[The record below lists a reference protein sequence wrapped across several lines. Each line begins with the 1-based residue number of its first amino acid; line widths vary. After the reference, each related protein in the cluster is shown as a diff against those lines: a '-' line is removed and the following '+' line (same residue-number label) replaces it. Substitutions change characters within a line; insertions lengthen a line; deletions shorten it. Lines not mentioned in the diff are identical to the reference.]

1 MTYCSRCGVEVEE
14 RAEACPL
21 CEAPIQR
28 LDEPREEPARY
39 PDVGTPAPGRRVRY
53 VVWVLSTAA
62 LSSLALTLVTLDGVL
77 NRRITWSLYPLTGAG
92 VIWLLITLVVAVARR
107 PIFVIVG
114 QAVATGG
121 FLLLIDIFDGRLDW
135 SVPLALPIVA
145 VVTGASVL
153 VWLVARLSRRAP
165 ALIAA
170 AVLCGCG
177 AGSVAVDL
185 LVSAYLGAPSMS
197 WSFVVLGA
205 AVPLMVFLLYFHL
218 RVGRRIQLGRIL
230 HR

>member
-39 PDVGTPAPGRRVRY
+39 PDVVAVPDRQVRY
-53 VVWVLSTAA
+53 LVWILSTAA
-62 LSSLALTLVTLDGVL
+62 LSSLALSFATLDVVL
-77 NRRITWSLYPLTGAG
+77 NQSITWSLYPLTAAG

-121 FLLLIDIFDGRLDW
+121 FLFFIDILDGRLHW
-135 SVPLALPIVA
+135 FVPLALPIVA

-153 VWLVARLSRRAP
+153 VWLVARVSRRAP
-165 ALIAA
+165 ALVGA
-170 AVLCGCG
+170 AVLFGCG

-185 LVSAYLGAPSMS
+185 LVSAYLGDPGMS

-205 AVPLMVFLLYFHL
+205 AVPLMVFLLYFHVRL
-218 RVGRRIQLGRIL
+218 GRALHLARIL

>member
-39 PDVGTPAPGRRVRY
+39 PDVVTTPDRQVRY
-53 VVWVLSTAA
+53 LVWILSTAA
-62 LSSLALTLVTLDGVL
+62 LSSLTLLLVSLDVVL
-77 NRRITWSLYPLTGAG
+77 NGRVTWSLYPIIGAG
-92 VIWLLITLVVAVARR
+92 VIWLLITLVVTLARR
-107 PIFVIVG
+107 PIFVIVA

-121 FLLLIDIFDGRLDW
+121 FLFLVDISDGRLQW
-135 SVPLALPIVA
+135 FAPLALPIVA
-145 VVTGASVL
+145 VVTGASIL

-170 AVLCGCG
+170 AVLFGCA

-185 LVSAYLGAPSMS
+185 LVSAYLGAPGMS

-205 AVPLMVFLLYFHL
+205 AVPLIVFLLYFHVRL
-218 RVGRRIQLGRIL
+218 GRRIHLGRIL

>member
-14 RAEACPL
+14 RAEVCPL

-28 LDEPREEPARY
+28 LDAPLTEPARY
-39 PDVGTPAPGRRVRY
+39 PDVDRAPDRQVRY
-53 VVWVLSTAA
+53 LVWILSTAA
-62 LSSLALTLVTLDGVL
+62 LSSLALTFVTLDVVL

-121 FLLLIDIFDGRLDW
+121 FLLFIDIFDGRLHW
-135 SVPLALPIVA
+135 FVPLALPIVA
-145 VVTGASVL
+145 VATAASVL
-153 VWLVARLSRRAP
+153 VWLVARLSHRAP
-165 ALIAA
+165 ALVAA
-170 AVLCGCG
+170 AVLLGCG

-185 LVSAYLGAPSMS
+185 LVSAYLGAPGMS

-205 AVPLMVFLLYFHL
+205 AVPLVVFLLYFHL
-218 RVGRRIQLGRIL
+218 RLGRRIHLGRIL

>member
-39 PDVGTPAPGRRVRY
+39 PEVVAAPDRQVRY
-53 VVWVLSTAA
+53 LVWISSTAA
-62 LSSLALTLVTLDGVL
+62 LSSLALTFVTLDVVL
-77 NRRITWSLYPLTGAG
+77 NQRITWSLYPLTGAG
-92 VIWLLITLVVAVARR
+92 VIWLLITLVVTVARR

-121 FLLLIDIFDGRLDW
+121 FLFFIDTFDGRLHW
-135 SVPLALPIVA
+135 FVPLALPIVT
-145 VVTGASVL
+145 VVTLASVL

-170 AVLCGCG
+170 AVLFAGG

-185 LVSAYLGAPSMS
+185 LVSAYLGAPGMS
-197 WSFVVLGA
+197 WSFVMVGA
-205 AVPLMVFLLYFHL
+205 AVPLMVFLFYFHIRL
-218 RVGRRIQLGRIL
+218 GRRIHLGRIL

>member
-14 RAEACPL
+14 RAQACPL

-39 PDVGTPAPGRRVRY
+39 PDVVTSPDRQVRY
-53 VVWVLSTAA
+53 LVWILSTAA
-62 LSSLALTLVTLDGVL
+62 LSSLALTFVTLDVVL
-77 NRRITWSLYPLTGAG
+77 NQRITWSHYPLIGAG

-107 PIFVIVG
+107 PIFVIVS

-121 FLLLIDIFDGRLDW
+121 FLFLIDISDGRLHW
-135 SVPLALPIVA
+135 FVPLALPIVA

-153 VWLVARLSRRAP
+153 VWLVARLSRRTP
-165 ALIAA
+165 ALVAA
-170 AVLCGCG
+170 AVLFGCG

-185 LVSAYLGAPSMS
+185 LVSAYLGAPGMS
-197 WSFVVLGA
+197 WSWVVLGA
-205 AVPLMVFLLYFHL
+205 AVPLVVFLLYFHVRL
-218 RVGRRIQLGRIL
+218 GRRIHLGRIL

>member
-14 RAEACPL
+14 RAEVCPL
-21 CEAPIQR
+21 CEAPIQH
-28 LDEPREEPARY
+28 LDGPRDEPARY
-39 PDVGTPAPGRRVRY
+39 PDVVATPDRQVRY
-53 VVWVLSTAA
+53 LVWILSTAA
-62 LSSLALTLVTLDGVL
+62 LSSLALTFVTLDVVL
-77 NRRITWSLYPLTGAG
+77 NQRITWSLYPLTGAG

-121 FLLLIDIFDGRLDW
+121 FLFFADFFDGRLHW
-135 SVPLALPIVA
+135 FVPLALPIVA

-165 ALIAA
+165 ALVTA
-170 AVLCGCG
+170 AVLFGCG

-185 LVSAYLGAPSMS
+185 LVSAYLGAAGMS
-197 WSFVVLGA
+197 WSYVVLGA
-205 AVPLMVFLLYFHL
+205 AIPLIVFLLYFHVRL
-218 RVGRRIQLGRIL
+218 GRRIHLGRIL

>member
-28 LDEPREEPARY
+28 LDEPREDPARY
-39 PDVGTPAPGRRVRY
+39 PEVVAAPDRQVRY
-53 VVWVLSTAA
+53 LVWILSTAA
-62 LSSLALTLVTLDGVL
+62 LSSITLTLVTLDVVL
-77 NRRITWSLYPLTGAG
+77 NHRITWSLYPLMGAG
-92 VIWLLITLVVAVARR
+92 VIWLLITLVVALARR

-121 FLLLIDIFDGRLDW
+121 FLFLIDISDGHLHW
-135 SVPLALPIVA
+135 FAPLALPIVA

-170 AVLCGCG
+170 AVLAGCA

-185 LVSAYLGAPSMS
+185 LVSAYLGTPGMS

-205 AVPLMVFLLYFHL
+205 AVPLMVFLLYFHIRL
-218 RVGRRIQLGRIL
+218 GRRLHLGRIM

>member
-39 PDVGTPAPGRRVRY
+39 PAVATAPDRQVRY
-53 VVWVLSTAA
+53 LVWTLSTAGL
-62 LSSLALTLVTLDGVL
+62 LSLILTFVTLDVVL
-77 NRRITWSLYPLTGAG
+77 NQDITWSRYPLTGAG
-92 VIWLLITLVVAVARR
+92 VIWLLITLVVALARR

-121 FLLLIDIFDGRLDW
+121 FLFLVDIFDGRLNW
-135 SVPLALPIVA
+135 FVPLALPIVG
-145 VVTGASVL
+145 VVTLASVV
-153 VWLVARLSRRAP
+153 VWLVARMSHRAP

-170 AVLCGCG
+170 AVLFACG
-177 AGSVAVDL
+177 AGAVAVDI
-185 LVSAYLGAPSMS
+185 LVSAYLEDPGMS

-205 AVPLMVFLLYFHL
+205 TGPLVLFLLYFHL
-218 RVGRRIQLGRIL
+218 RLGRRIHLGRML

>member
-21 CEAPIQR
+21 CAAPIQR
-28 LDEPREEPARY
+28 VDRQ
-39 PDVGTPAPGRRVRY
+39 VRY
-53 VVWVLSTAA
+53 LVWISSTAA
-62 LSSLALTLVTLDGVL
+62 LSSLALSFLALDVLL
-77 NRRITWSLYPLTGAG
+77 NRRITWSLYPLIGAG

-121 FLLLIDIFDGRLDW
+121 FLLLIDISDGRLHW
-135 SVPLALPIVA
+135 FVPLALPVVA
-145 VVTGASVL
+145 VVTGASIL
-153 VWLVARLSRRAP
+153 VWLVARLSGRAP

-170 AVLCGCG
+170 AVLFGCG

-185 LVSAYLGAPSMS
+185 LVSAYLGAPGMTWS
-197 WSFVVLGA
+197 WVVLGA
-205 AVPLMVFLLYFHL
+205 VVPLVVFLLYFHVRL
-218 RVGRRIQLGRIL
+218 GRRIHLGRIL
-230 HR
+230 DR

>member
-39 PDVGTPAPGRRVRY
+39 PDVVALPDRQVRY
-53 VVWVLSTAA
+53 LVWILSTAA
-62 LSSLALTLVTLDGVL
+62 LSSLALTFGTLDVVL
-77 NRRITWSLYPLTGAG
+77 NQRITWSLYPLIGAG

-121 FLLLIDIFDGRLDW
+121 FLFLIDISDGRLHW
-135 SVPLALPIVA
+135 FVPLALPIVA

-165 ALIAA
+165 ALVAA
-170 AVLCGCG
+170 AVLVGCG
-177 AGSVAVDL
+177 AGAVAVDL
-185 LVSAYLGAPSMS
+185 LVSAYLGAPGMS
-197 WSFVVLGA
+197 WSWVVLGA
-205 AVPLMVFLLYFHL
+205 AVPLVVFLLYFHVRL
-218 RVGRRIQLGRIL
+218 GRTIHLGRIL

>member
-14 RAEACPL
+14 RVEACPL
-21 CEAPIQR
+21 CEAPIHR
-28 LDEPREEPARY
+28 LDEPRKDPARY
-39 PDVGTPAPGRRVRY
+39 PEVVATPDRQVRY
-53 VVWVLSTAA
+53 LVWILSTAA
-62 LSSLALTLVTLDGVL
+62 LSSITLTLVTLDVVL
-77 NRRITWSLYPLTGAG
+77 NHRITWSLYPLVGAG
-92 VIWLLITLVVAVARR
+92 VIWLLITLVVALARR

-121 FLLLIDIFDGRLDW
+121 FLFLIDISDGHLHW
-135 SVPLALPIVA
+135 FAPLALPIVA
-145 VVTGASVL
+145 VVTAASLL

-170 AVLCGCG
+170 AVLAGCA

-185 LVSAYLGAPSMS
+185 LVSAYLGTPGMS

-205 AVPLMVFLLYFHL
+205 AVPLIVFLLYFHIRL
-218 RVGRRIQLGRIL
+218 GRRIHLERIL

>member
-14 RAEACPL
+14 RVEVCPL

-28 LDEPREEPARY
+28 LDEPREEVARY
-39 PDVGTPAPGRRVRY
+39 PDIAATPERQVRY
-53 VVWVLSTAA
+53 LVWILSTAA
-62 LSSLALTLVTLDGVL
+62 LASLTLTLSTLDVVL
-77 NRRITWSLYPLTGAG
+77 NERITWSLYPLIGGG

-121 FLLLIDIFDGRLDW
+121 FLFLIDISDGHLHW
-135 SVPLALPIVA
+135 FAPLALPIVA
-145 VVTGASVL
+145 VITGASVL
-153 VWLVARLSRRAP
+153 VWLVARLSHRAP
-165 ALIAA
+165 ALVAA
-170 AVLCGCG
+170 AVLFGCG
-177 AGSVAVDL
+177 AASVVVDL
-185 LVSAYLGAPSMS
+185 LVSAYLGTPGMS

-205 AVPLMVFLLYFHL
+205 TAPLIVFLLYFHIRL
-218 RVGRRIQLGRIL
+218 GRRIHLARVL

>member
-39 PDVGTPAPGRRVRY
+39 PDVVTAPNRQVRY
-53 VVWVLSTAA
+53 LVWISSTAA
-62 LSSLALTLVTLDGVL
+62 LSSLALTFGTLDVVL
-77 NRRITWSLYPLTGAG
+77 NQRITWSLYPLTGAG
-92 VIWLLITLVVAVARR
+92 VIWLLITLVVALARR

-114 QAVATGG
+114 EAVATGG
-121 FLLLIDIFDGRLDW
+121 FLFFIDLLDGRLHW
-135 SVPLALPIVA
+135 FVPLALPIVA

-153 VWLVARLSRRAP
+153 VWLVARMSRRAP

-170 AVLCGCG
+170 AVLFGCG

-185 LVSAYLGAPSMS
+185 LVSAYLGAPGMS

-205 AVPLMVFLLYFHL
+205 AVPLIVFLLYFHIRL
-218 RVGRRIQLGRIL
+218 GRRIHLGRIL

>member
-14 RAEACPL
+14 RVQECPL
-21 CEAPIQR
+21 CAAPIQR
-28 LDEPREEPARY
+28 LDESREEPARY
-39 PDVGTPAPGRRVRY
+39 PDVVAVPDRQVRY
-53 VVWVLSTAA
+53 LVWIVSTAA
-62 LSSLALTLVTLDGVL
+62 LSSLALASVTLDVVL
-77 NRRITWSLYPLTGAG
+77 NQQITWSLYPLTGAG
-92 VIWLLITLVVAVARR
+92 VIWLLITLVVAIARR

-121 FLLLIDIFDGRLDW
+121 FLFFIDIYDGRLHW
-135 SVPLALPIVA
+135 FVPLALPIVA
-145 VVTGASVL
+145 VVTGASIL

-170 AVLCGCG
+170 AVLFGCG
-177 AGSVAVDL
+177 AGSVALDL
-185 LVSAYLGAPSMS
+185 LVSAYLGAPGMS

-205 AVPLMVFLLYFHL
+205 TVPLVVFLLYFHVRL
-218 RVGRRIQLGRIL
+218 GRRIHLRRIL

>member
-14 RAEACPL
+14 RAEWCPL

-39 PDVGTPAPGRRVRY
+39 PDVVAAAPGRQLRY
-53 VVWVLSTAA
+53 VVWVVSTAA
-62 LSSLALTLVTLDGVL
+62 LLSLALTFVTLDVVL
-77 NRRITWSLYPLTGAG
+77 NQRITWSIYPVTGAG

-114 QAVATGG
+114 QAVATAG
-121 FLLLIDIFDGRLDW
+121 FLFLIDIFDGRLHW
-135 SVPLALPIVA
+135 FVPLALPIVA
-145 VVTGASVL
+145 VVTGASVV
-153 VWLVARLSRRAP
+153 VWLVARLSRHAP
-165 ALIAA
+165 ILIAA
-170 AVLCGCG
+170 AVLFGCG

-185 LVSAYLGAPSMS
+185 LVSAYLGAPGMS

-205 AVPLMVFLLYFHL
+205 TVPLMVFLLYFHFRL
-218 RVGRRIQLGRIL
+218 GRRIQLGRIL

>member
-28 LDEPREEPARY
+28 LDEPREEPPRY

-62 LSSLALTLVTLDGVL
+62 LSSLALSLVTLDGVL

>member
-28 LDEPREEPARY
+28 LDEPPEDPARY
-39 PDVGTPAPGRRVRY
+39 PDVVATPDRQVRY
-53 VVWVLSTAA
+53 LVWILSTAA
-62 LSSLALTLVTLDGVL
+62 LSSITLTLVTLDVVL
-77 NRRITWSLYPLTGAG
+77 NQRITWSLFPLIGAG
-92 VIWLLITLVVAVARR
+92 VIWLLITLVVALARR

-121 FLLLIDIFDGRLDW
+121 FLFLIDIFDGRLHW
-135 SVPLALPIVA
+135 FAPLALPIVA

-170 AVLCGCG
+170 AVLAGCA

-185 LVSAYLGAPSMS
+185 LVSAYLGTPGMS

-205 AVPLMVFLLYFHL
+205 AVPLMVFLLYFHIRL
-218 RVGRRIQLGRIL
+218 GRRLHLGRIM

>member
-28 LDEPREEPARY
+28 LDGPREEPARY
-39 PDVGTPAPGRRVRY
+39 PDVVAAPNRQLRY
-53 VVWVLSTAA
+53 LVWILSTAA
-62 LSSLALTLVTLDGVL
+62 LSSLALTFGTLDVVL
-77 NRRITWSLYPLTGAG
+77 NRRITWSFYPLVGAG
-92 VIWLLITLVVAVARR
+92 VIWLLMTVVVAVARR
-107 PIFVIVG
+107 PVFVIVG

-121 FLLLIDIFDGRLDW
+121 FLFFIDISDGRLHW
-135 SVPLALPIVA
+135 FVPLALPIVA
-145 VVTGASVL
+145 VVTGASIL

-165 ALIAA
+165 ALVAA
-170 AVLCGCG
+170 AVLFGCG

-185 LVSAYLGAPSMS
+185 LVSAYLGAPGMS
-197 WSFVVLGA
+197 WSWVVLGA
-205 AVPLMVFLLYFHL
+205 AAPLVLFLLYFHIRL
-218 RVGRRIQLGRIL
+218 GRRIHLGRIL